1 MTHSDPNKVNRGGL
15 TVSEARRHRI
25 IPIWHTDALVLLRNQ
40 THNFEIR
47 ASAGDSEL
55 LIRSVH
61 DCGIIRVNMRQ
72 TTQHT
77 AVCQSY
83 SNRIGV
89 FEMRLGVLTRMSR
102 YGSCLA
108 NWRLAGKMASSIAK
122 LFTLRSHVWARSRDD
137 LVRGRYGTS
146 QM

>member
-1 MTHSDPNKVNRGGL
+1 M
-15 TVSEARRHRI
+15 
-25 IPIWHTDALVLLRNQ
+25 WHTDQPALVKKQ

-83 SNRIGV
+83 SDRIGV

-108 NWRLAGKMASSIAK
+108 NWRLTGKIASSIAE
-122 LFTLRSHVWARSRDD
+122 LCTLRSHEWAGSQDD